1 MRTFRLCA
9 VLALS
14 SVLATSCAMMT
25 VSSHVEPGLDASR
38 YRTFDWGPADSLPTG
53 DPRLDRNPFFQD
65 HMMGAVEKQLTLR
78 GYTQLTSG
86 TPDLLV
92 HYHANVANRIDVNR
106 IDRQFGYCY
115 DVECSARVID
125 YQAGTLVIDVVDA
138 RSNRVIWR
146 GWAQTSVESVIGH
159 PDRLSRMINDAVAR
173 MLARFPR
180 SV

>member
-1 MRTFRLCA
+1 
-9 VLALS
+9 
-14 SVLATSCAMMT
+14 
-25 VSSHVEPGLDASR
+25 
-38 YRTFDWGPADSLPTG
+38 
-53 DPRLDRNPFFQD
+53 
-65 HMMGAVEKQLTLR
+65 
-78 GYTQLTSG
+78 LTSG

>member
-1 MRTFRLCA
+1 MRTFKLCA

-14 SVLATSCAMMT
+14 GVLAGCATMT
-25 VSSHVEPGLDASR
+25 VSSHVERGLDASR

-53 DPRLDRNPFFQD
+53 DPRLDGDLFFRD

-78 GYTQLTSG
+78 GYTQLASG

-92 HYHANVANRIDVNR
+92 HYHANIASRIDVNR
-106 IDRQFGYCY
+106 VDREFGYCY
-115 DVECSARVID
+115 GVECSARVID
-125 YQAGTLVIDVVDA
+125 YEAGTLIIDIVDA

-146 GWAQTSVESVIGH
+146 GWAQTSVENVIGH
-159 PDRLSRMINDAVAR
+159 PDRLSRMINDAVER

-180 SV
+180 SI